1 MNFVF
6 AIMILVALVML
17 IIVSPESAF
26 SIMIGGASSALKL
39 AFTLI
44 AIYAIWLSVLSLME
58 GIGLNR
64 AMNRLF
70 RPITKRLFK
79 GESDLALEYITL
91 NFSANLLGMGGAAT
105 PLGIKAMECM
115 QDGSE
120 KATDNM
126 ILFMVINSTSIQLIP
141 ATIIGL
147 RAAAGSNS
155 ASDIILPSLLA
166 TIISTVTGV
175 ILAKICTKFR
185 KKEKQAEE
193 KEPRA
198 PLFRQFER
206 RSVKK

>member
-79 GESDLALEYITL
+79 GESDLAFEYITL

-175 ILAKICTKFR
+175 ILAKICAKFR
-185 KKEKQAEE
+185 RKEKKAEE
-193 KEPRA
+193 QEPRA